1 MPRSVTRH
9 QGGKAHLVAREVDS
23 PTRSTTPRREETTQA
38 ADTTNGRSKAKEPQE
53 GNHQGGKDTME
64 KAPGSWKALE
74 RPEAEAKKTQG
85 MTKTRKEP
93 SSLTP

>member
-1 MPRSVTRH
+1 MPRSPTRG
-9 QGGKAHLVAREVDS
+9 QGAHLAAREVDS
-23 PTRSTTPRREETTQA
+23 PARSTTPRREETTQA

-53 GNHQGGKDTME
+53 GNHQGGKD
-64 KAPGSWKALE
+64 PWKALE
-74 RPEAEAKKTQG
+74 RSEAEAKKTQG